1 MRIKSTYLVTKKF
14 QYKLFIKDMLTGKT
28 LYVLDKDEANIKS
41 NDIFKKS
48 FSHVISNSNST
59 HCAENRIVLIVKIP
73 GSGKEIVKE
82 LPYFLI

>member
-41 NDIFKKS
+41 NDILRKAFHML
-48 FSHVISNSNST
+48 FPI
-59 HCAENRIVLIVKIP
+59 LILHIALKI
-73 GSGKEIVKE
+73 G
-82 LPYFLI
+82 LC